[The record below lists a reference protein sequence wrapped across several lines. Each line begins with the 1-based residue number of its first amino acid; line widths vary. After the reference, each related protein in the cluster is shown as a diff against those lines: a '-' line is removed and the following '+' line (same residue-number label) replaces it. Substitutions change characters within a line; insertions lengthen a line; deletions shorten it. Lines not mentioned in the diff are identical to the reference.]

1 MRKDVQRVKDEV
13 KKLVRWLRSE
23 GVSEEEIH
31 SLVSPSQPISRLV
44 ITSDFRVMLPDYNRE
59 IKMQPI
65 HKAVYLLFLKH
76 PEGIRFKELPDYREE
91 LSSIYWQM
99 KTDTQVKRKIERS
112 LDDLTNP
119 LKYSISEKCT
129 RIYET
134 FVKAVGMEVA
144 KVYAIEGKRGEAR
157 RIGLD
162 RNLVEWDQKES
173 PPDY

>member
-1 MRKDVQRVKDEV
+1 MRNDVQRVKDEV

-44 ITSDFRVMLPDYNRE
+44 ITSDFRIMLPDYNQE
-59 IKMQPI
+59 IKIQPI
-65 HKAVYLLFLKH
+65 HKAVYFLFLKH

-129 RIYET
+129 RIYKT
-134 FVKAVGMEVA
+134 FVKEVGMEAA
-144 KVYAIEGKRGEAR
+144 KVYAIQGKRGEAR

-162 RNLVEWDQKES
+162 RNLVEWEQKES
-173 PPDY
+173 PPHE

>member
-1 MRKDVQRVKDEV
+1 MKKDVQRVKDEV

-44 ITSDFRVMLPDYNRE
+44 ITSDFRIMLPDYNQE

-91 LSSIYWQM
+91 LGSIYWQM

-129 RIYET
+129 RIY
-134 FVKAVGMEVA
+134 
-144 KVYAIEGKRGEAR
+144 
-157 RIGLD
+157 
-162 RNLVEWDQKES
+162 
-173 PPDY
+173 

>member
-1 MRKDVQRVKDEV
+1 MALFYNLQKYVQRVKDEV

-44 ITSDFRVMLPDYNRE
+44 ITSDFRIMLPDYNQE

-65 HKAVYLLFLKH
+65 HKAVYFLFLKH

-99 KTDTQVKRKIERS
+99 KTDTQVKQKIERS
-112 LDDLTNP
+112 FDDLTNP

-129 RIYET
+129 
-134 FVKAVGMEVA
+134 
-144 KVYAIEGKRGEAR
+144 
-157 RIGLD
+157 
-162 RNLVEWDQKES
+162 
-173 PPDY
+173 

>member
-1 MRKDVQRVKDEV
+1 MRNDLQRVKDEV

-44 ITSDFRVMLPDYNRE
+44 ITSDFRIMLPDYNQE

-65 HKAVYLLFLKH
+65 HKAVYFLFLKH

-99 KTDTQVKRKIERS
+99 KTDTQVKQKIERS
-112 LDDLTNP
+112 FDDLTNP

-129 RIYET
+129 
-134 FVKAVGMEVA
+134 
-144 KVYAIEGKRGEAR
+144 
-157 RIGLD
+157 
-162 RNLVEWDQKES
+162 
-173 PPDY
+173 